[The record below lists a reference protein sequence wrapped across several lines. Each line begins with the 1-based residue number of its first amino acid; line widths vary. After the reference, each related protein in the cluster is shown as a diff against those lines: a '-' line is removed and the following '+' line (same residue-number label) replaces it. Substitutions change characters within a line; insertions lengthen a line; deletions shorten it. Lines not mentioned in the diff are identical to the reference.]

1 MEKKIAEISETFEH
15 LRFAECLTLIDQTLK
30 KSAKADKKK
39 QQIAPLEMRLIKIF
53 KVGCLVSLGRYH

>member
-15 LRFAECLTLIDQTLK
+15 LRFTECLTLIDQTLK
-30 KSAKADKKK
+30 KSTKADKKK
-39 QQIAPLEMRLIKIF
+39 QQITPSEMRLIKIF